1 MWVVSNQIGILL
13 QLVTLETTLRMY
25 WRDPRLRVD
34 HLLNNSNS
42 DYILLH
48 PETSKF
54 IWFPDI
60 YIGECKTNKSFLKP
74 LPLGIWNFRA
84 VLSNFELQIL
94 LRHYVCLRS
103 LCAQPPYVSIVIVQS
118 DTPHSELLGYYC
130 YLLCS
135 AWETSSG
142 IFSQFLYCWCWT
154 RWYLLV
160 QGASVENSRNISTF
174 RTAL

>member
-1 MWVVSNQIGILL
+1 MWESKQIGILL

-60 YIGECKTNKSFLKP
+60 YIGKCKTNTATAFKNHIHSYMQTL
-74 LPLGIWNFRA
+74 NFRA
-84 VLSNFELQIL
+84 ENKMNFELQIL
-94 LRHYVCLRS
+94 LRHYECLRS
-103 LCAQPPYVSIVIVQS
+103 LYAQPPYVSIVIVLS
-118 DTPHSELLGYYC
+118 DTPHSECFKSYC
-130 YLLCS
+130 YVAHESKHTVRFLPFFSDLFFQ
-135 AWETSSG
+135 
-142 IFSQFLYCWCWT
+142 IFEN
-154 RWYLLV
+154 LV
-160 QGASVENSRNISTF
+160 AEM
-174 RTAL
+174 